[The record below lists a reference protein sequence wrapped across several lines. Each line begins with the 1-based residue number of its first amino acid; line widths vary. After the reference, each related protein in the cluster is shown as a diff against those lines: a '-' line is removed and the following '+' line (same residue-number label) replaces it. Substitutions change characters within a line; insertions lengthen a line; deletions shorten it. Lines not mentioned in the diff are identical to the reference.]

1 MFPITGVCVCVCARL
16 HFSAYVLWK
25 CTVNVCRLYAFLQVC
40 ICTVLHYT
48 FKCTC
53 LKSVYTFECA
63 CMHVCV
69 LRITQCRL
77 VGETVRIQADY
88 RGEIQSLH
96 HTDPVFYLWKTGG
109 YMSEQDE
116 KVPCCVSYKKVDGQ
130 RVQEWEGPAGKK
142 CYYRIQSVGV

>member
-1 MFPITGVCVCVCARL
+1 MGYFPKAVSAPAEMHGMTRRPRICSTHAGGVCVYVCVRAC
-16 HFSAYVLWK
+16 FSAYVLWK

-109 YMSEQDE
+109 YMS
-116 KVPCCVSYKKVDGQ
+116 
-130 RVQEWEGPAGKK
+130 
-142 CYYRIQSVGV
+142 